1 MDPPYGLPNIQN
13 GHQLSQEQLSNL
25 TQASRQALNQ
35 IHGPQ
40 NPPPP
45 IYHPFPP
52 PGNGPFLHPM
62 FHQQLQPPPNYQPI
76 VYGDLSFPY
85 FVPPPPLPVQPSQH
99 QVSQQSNAR
108 NQQQI
113 YKYIPDPP
121 QNHHAVR
128 HQLNRKQ
135 NQPQHQ
141 SIRQQTQPS
150 KHLNPQQN
158 SQLPSSN
165 HPNLNRQQASNSSRE
180 NSFNTRT
187 NYQNPPSL
195 PTVQR
200 HSSSENTR
208 DSQPLTNR
216 AGQDLQSALRNELN
230 TIERTLSQLQEQKD
244 RCIQEF
250 SVIRRLYE
258 EGQHVRGDVSS
269 SIATLMQERKRVSEK
284 YKKIENNFSY
294 FSKRKDL
301 ILGLLEQNET
311 ATIPS
316 ISNLQPQPIA
326 NRKPPPLRSRHNSL
340 SMQSSSGNS
349 DLLTPPP
356 TPQSPDSSGMRS
368 PHFLLQH
375 VEQNPKPMS
384 EPPPLK
390 TEPTAKEETQPS
402 STTVSK
408 SRLKRT
414 TISTCIDLTEE
425 DDKGNE
431 CKPSNAQTVSQEPSQ
446 PVVNEELSRTI
457 DQVAEEFSQPNLAVL
472 EARELPEISEVLSGN
487 VTFGSAEF
495 EKIVQNE
502 IDKVIE
508 PGTIEDV
515 IVKVEQYLKEES
527 DAHSTSS
534 DDVRVQLYDEIS
546 DIETETQDAESQ
558 ITQFT
563 DNYTDIIDT
572 QSQITETDTQIT
584 VNTESQFEETEP
596 LPHLSPPKTQRSESS
611 STKENRR
618 KSLKRLRAFED
629 SSDEE
634 EHNEGD
640 PPINDSS
647 SSSTYDLPVLKGS
660 VKTKKVASKSS
671 EISKSFSPNKKSKEE
686 RTERISTSE
695 KSFYS
700 KKCVSREKVPSKQ
713 KKGPLA
719 ANSKQRPSKEKV
731 LTESSTKEKKQSQKC
746 QHSHSITS
754 KLPRKR
760 PSPPSDTESKS
771 SASSSRPPLKSLLHR
786 NKTLSTDN
794 STPSK
799 RSTNS
804 STITKTPSKKRTESY
819 RKSQV
824 TKPTNT
830 PAKVTDA
837 QKFYRA
843 DQILRQRKRQQ
854 QNRKKSTTSAKAP
867 AATPAKNISNKDKQQ
882 IDFDIYSKSKQQAI
896 KPTLIEKSQSNMKK
910 FDLAKEAFAPVE
922 KKQKT
927 LHLSK
932 QTDKPFKAP
941 KPLLAPKKLAPVAMT
956 AAPKP
961 VGYAR
966 EKPATL
972 SASSDSPSKRGEIRN
987 FFGVF
992 NELFG
997 DVAATRNDSND

>member
-1 MDPPYGLPNIQN
+1 MDPSYGLPNIQN

-25 TQASRQALNQ
+25 TQASRRALNQ
-35 IHGPQ
+35 IHGLR
-40 NPPPP
+40 NPSPP

-52 PGNGPFLHPM
+52 PGNGPFLHPI
-62 FHQQLQPPPNYQPI
+62 FHQQLQPPPNFRPI
-76 VYGDLSFPY
+76 VYGDPSFPY
-85 FVPPPPLPVQPSQH
+85 FVPHPHLPAQSSQH
-99 QVSQQSNAR
+99 QVNQQSNAR

-113 YKYIPDPP
+113 YQYISDPA
-121 QNHHAVR
+121 QNHRALR
-128 HQLNRKQ
+128 HQLSRKQ

-150 KHLNPQQN
+150 KHLNSQQN

-165 HPNLNRQQASNSSRE
+165 HPNLNQQQASNSSRE

-187 NYQNPPSL
+187 QNQNPPSL

-250 SVIRRLYE
+250 TVIRRLYE

-294 FSKRKDL
+294 FSKRKEL

-414 TISTCIDLTEE
+414 TISTCIDLTDE
-425 DDKGNE
+425 D
-431 CKPSNAQTVSQEPSQ
+431 AQTVSQEPSQ

-563 DNYTDIIDT
+563 DTDIIDT

-584 VNTESQFEETEP
+584 VNTESRFEETEP
-596 LPHLSPPKTQRSESS
+596 LPHPSPPKTQRSESN

-660 VKTKKVASKSS
+660 VKTKKVASKYS

-686 RTERISTSE
+686 RTERISTFE
-695 KSFYS
+695 KSFCS

-719 ANSKQRPSKEKV
+719 ANSKQCPSKEKV
-731 LTESSTKEKKQSQKC
+731 LTESSTKEKKISQKC
-746 QHSHSITS
+746 EHSHNITS
-754 KLPRKR
+754 KPPKQRL
-760 PSPPSDTESKS
+760 SPPSDTESKS

-786 NKTLSTDN
+786 NKTLSTNN

-799 RSTNS
+799 GSNNS
-804 STITKTPSKKRTESY
+804 STITKTPSKKLTESY
-819 RKSQV
+819 RKSQA

-830 PAKVTDA
+830 LAKVPDA
-837 QKFYRA
+837 QKFHRA

-854 QNRKKSTTSAKAP
+854 QRNRKKSTTSATVP
-867 AATPAKNISNKDKQQ
+867 AATSAKNISNKDKQQ
-882 IDFDIYSKSKQQAI
+882 IDFDVYSKSKQQAI
-896 KPTLIEKSQSNMKK
+896 KPTLIKKSQSNMKK

-922 KKQKT
+922 KKQKKI
-927 LHLSK
+927 LHVPK

-941 KPLLAPKKLAPVAMT
+941 KPLPAPKKSASVAMAT
-956 AAPKP
+956 APKP
-961 VGYAR
+961 VEYAQ
-966 EKPATL
+966 EEPATL
-972 SASSDSPSKRGEIRN
+972 SATSDSPSKRGEIRN

-992 NELFG
+992 HELFG
-997 DVAATRNDSND
+997 EDVAATRNDSND